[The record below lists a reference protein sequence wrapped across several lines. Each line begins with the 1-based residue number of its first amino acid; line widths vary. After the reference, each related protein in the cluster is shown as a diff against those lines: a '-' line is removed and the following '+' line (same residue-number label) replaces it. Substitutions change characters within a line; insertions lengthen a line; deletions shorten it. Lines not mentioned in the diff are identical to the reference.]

1 MSKVMASDEMK
12 WKRAAQRAER
22 LMLASKIAMWI
33 ILLIG
38 AVLFAMPFYLMLTT
52 SFKSAS
58 EIAQTSNWALP
69 QEWTLENYKT
79 VLTNESAP
87 FFLFLKNSVLVAFF
101 STAGVL
107 LSSSLV
113 AYAFARLKFRG
124 RDRLFILLLS
134 TMMLPGIVTTVPTYI
149 LFSEL
154 RWVDTILPLT
164 VPAFFGG
171 GAFNV
176 FLLRQFFMSIPREL
190 DEAAILDGGSNSTIF
205 WKVIMPNSGA
215 ALATVGVFT
224 FIYNWRDFMGPLIYL
239 NSPEKQTLEV
249 GLRTYQTLHQEH
261 WDLIMAAA
269 VIVVLPLIVLLIIG
283 QRYFVKG
290 IVMTGIK

>member
-1 MSKVMASDEMK
+1 MSKVIASDEMK
-12 WKRAAQRAER
+12 WRRAALRAER
-22 LMLASKIAMWI
+22 LMLASKIAMWL

-38 AVLFAMPFYLMLTT
+38 AVLFAMPFYLMLTM

-87 FFLFLKNSVLVAFF
+87 FFLFLKNSVLVAVF

-190 DEAAILDGGSNSTIF
+190 DEAAILDGGSNATIF

-269 VIVVLPLIVLLIIG
+269 VIVVLPLIVLFIIG

>member
-1 MSKVMASDEMK
+1 MSKALVNDEIK
-12 WKRAAQRAER
+12 WRRAAVRAER
-22 LMLASKIAMWI
+22 LMVASKIAMWL

-38 AVLFAMPFYLMLTT
+38 AVLFAMPFYLMLTM
-52 SFKSAS
+52 SFKSAA
-58 EIAQTSNWALP
+58 EIAQSSNWALP
-69 QEWTLENYKT
+69 QEWTLDNYKR

-87 FFLFLKNSVLVAFF
+87 FFLFLKNSVLVAVLA
-101 STAGVL
+101 TAGVL

-134 TMMLPGIVTTVPTYI
+134 TMMLPGIVTMVPTYI

-190 DEAAILDGGSNSTIF
+190 DEAAIIDGASNATIF

-239 NSPEKQTLEV
+239 NSPDKQTLEV
-249 GLRTYQTLHQEH
+249 GLRTYQTLHQER

-269 VIVVLPLIVLLIIG
+269 VIVVLPLIVLFILG

>member
-1 MSKVMASDEMK
+1 MSKVAINDEQK
-12 WKRAAQRAER
+12 WRLAAQRAER
-22 LMLASKIAMWI
+22 MMLASKIAMWLL
-33 ILLIG
+33 LLIG
-38 AVLFAMPFYLMLTT
+38 AVLFAMPFYLMLSM

-58 EIAQTSNWALP
+58 EIAQSSNWAP
-69 QEWTLENYKT
+69 PKDWTLENYRT
-79 VLTNESAP
+79 VLTNEAAP
-87 FFLFLKNSVLVAFF
+87 FFLFLKNSVLVAVF
-101 STAGVL
+101 STTGVL

-113 AYAFARLKFRG
+113 AYAFARLQFRG

-134 TMMLPGIVTTVPTYI
+134 TMMLPGIVTMVPTYI

-154 RWVDTILPLT
+154 RWVDTVLPLT

-190 DEAAILDGGSNSTIF
+190 DEAAILDGGSNATIF

-215 ALATVGVFT
+215 ALATVGIFT

-249 GLRTYQTLHQEH
+249 GLRTYQSLHQEH
-261 WDLIMAAA
+261 WDLIMAAS
-269 VIVVLPLIVLLIIG
+269 VIVALPLILIFIIG

>member
-1 MSKVMASDEMK
+1 MSKVINDEQK
-12 WKRAAQRAER
+12 WKAAALRAER
-22 LMLASKIAMWI
+22 MMLASKVAMWI

-38 AVLFAMPFYLMLTT
+38 AVLFAMPFYLMLSM

-58 EIAQTSNWALP
+58 EIAQSSNWAP
-69 QEWTLENYKT
+69 PNEWTIENYKT
-79 VLTNESAP
+79 VLTNEAAP
-87 FFLFLKNSVLVAFF
+87 FFLFLKNSVLVAVF
-101 STAGVL
+101 STTGVL

-113 AYAFARLKFRG
+113 AYAFARLQFRG

-134 TMMLPGIVTTVPTYI
+134 TMMLPGIVTMVPTYF
-149 LFSEL
+149 LFSQL
-154 RWVDTILPLT
+154 KWVDTILPLT

-190 DEAAILDGGSNSTIF
+190 DEAAILDGGSNATIF

-215 ALATVGVFT
+215 ALATVGIFT

-239 NSPEKQTLEV
+239 NTPEKQTLEV
-249 GLRTYQTLHQEH
+249 GLRTYQSLHQEH
-261 WDLIMAAA
+261 WDLIMAAS
-269 VIVVLPLIVLLIIG
+269 VIVALPLILIFIIG

>member
-1 MSKVMASDEMK
+1 MSELFASDEIK
-12 WKRAAQRAER
+12 WRRAARHAER
-22 LMLASKIAMWI
+22 MILGSKIAMWI

-38 AVLFAMPFYLMLTT
+38 AVLFALPFYLMLTM

-69 QEWTLENYKT
+69 QEWTFDNYKR

-87 FFLFLKNSVLVAFF
+87 FFLFLKNSVVVAVV

-149 LFSEL
+149 LFAQL
-154 RWVDTILPLT
+154 RWVDTVLPLT

-190 DEAAILDGGSNSTIF
+190 DEAAILDGGSNATIF
-205 WKVIMPNSGA
+205 WKVILPNSGA

-249 GLRTYQTLHQEH
+249 GLRTYQTLHQES

-269 VIVVLPLIVLLIIG
+269 VIVVLPLIVLFIIG

>member
-1 MSKVMASDEMK
+1 MSKVAINDEQK
-12 WKRAAQRAER
+12 WKLAAQRAER
-22 LMLASKIAMWI
+22 MMLASKIAMWLL
-33 ILLIG
+33 LLIG
-38 AVLFAMPFYLMLTT
+38 AVLFAMPFYLMLSM

-58 EIAQTSNWALP
+58 EIAQSSNWAP
-69 QEWTLENYKT
+69 PHEWTLENYKT
-79 VLTNESAP
+79 VLTNEAAP
-87 FFLFLKNSVLVAFF
+87 FFLFLKNSVLVAVF
-101 STAGVL
+101 STTGVL

-113 AYAFARLKFRG
+113 AYAFARLQFRG

-134 TMMLPGIVTTVPTYI
+134 TMMLPGIVTMVPTYI

-154 RWVDTILPLT
+154 RWVDTVLPLT

-190 DEAAILDGGSNSTIF
+190 DEAAILDGGSNATIF

-215 ALATVGVFT
+215 ALATVGIFT

-249 GLRTYQTLHQEH
+249 GLRTYQSLHQEH
-261 WDLIMAAA
+261 WDLIMAAS
-269 VIVVLPLIVLLIIG
+269 VIVALPLILIFIIG

>member
-1 MSKVMASDEMK
+1 MSKALVNDETR
-12 WKRAAQRAER
+12 WRRAAVRAER
-22 LMLASKIAMWI
+22 LMLASKIAMWL
-33 ILLIG
+33 ILLVG
-38 AVLFAMPFYLMLTT
+38 AVLFAMPFYLMLTM
-52 SFKSAS
+52 SFKSAA

-69 QEWTLENYKT
+69 QEWTLENYKK

-87 FFLFLKNSVLVAFF
+87 FFLFLKNSVLVAVLA
-101 STAGVL
+101 TAGVL

-134 TMMLPGIVTTVPTYI
+134 TMMLPGIVTMVPTYI

-190 DEAAILDGGSNSTIF
+190 DEAAIIDGASNATIF
-205 WKVIMPNSGA
+205 WRVIMPNSGA

-269 VIVVLPLIVLLIIG
+269 VIVVLPLIVLFIVG

>member
-1 MSKVMASDEMK
+1 MSKVIASDEMK
-12 WKRAAQRAER
+12 WRRAALRAER
-22 LMLASKIAMWI
+22 LMLASKIAMWL

-38 AVLFAMPFYLMLTT
+38 AVLFAMPFYLMLTM
-52 SFKSAS
+52 SLKSAS

-87 FFLFLKNSVLVAFF
+87 FFLFLKNSVLVAVF

-190 DEAAILDGGSNSTIF
+190 DEAAILDGGSNATIF

-269 VIVVLPLIVLLIIG
+269 VIVVLPLIVLFIIG